1 VLYRQWHTLA
11 ESRLLGGAGVV
22 VSGLVGIGLFCLAD
36 LFVLWGLPL
45 FISYPRVVS
54 VMDDLHFSYSWGV
67 MLVVT
72 LSIFVGFSS
81 LLQGMFVQT
90 AKHREEVSRREQ
102 ADAALSES
110 GERFRALFQGLLY
123 PNYVWQNRAD
133 EFFLIDYNRAAAA
146 LTERPIEQLKGKT
159 LRQMVSILPLG
170 APEEIQRCF
179 KSQQPIYREAVDRLL
194 EPGVERNLAMS
205 YAYVPPDLV
214 LVQVEDIT
222 QRTQAEQE
230 RLMLDARLRQ
240 RQKLEAI
247 GTLASGVAHE
257 INNPI
262 NGIMNY
268 AQLIDDRLDPESSLR
283 QFAQGIGEETERV
296 ATIVRNLLTFSRH
309 DEESHSPAC
318 VADLVNDTLSLVH
331 AVIRKDQISL
341 DVDVPRDLPLINC
354 RSQQIQQAIMNLLT
368 NARDALNQRY
378 PEHDPDKIMKLTV
391 RPFEKLERRW
401 IRITVED
408 HGAGIADEIRDRV
421 FDPFFTTKG
430 RAEGTGLGLSIS
442 RSIVQDHHGEL
453 YVESKPGQQTR
464 FQLELPVDN
473 GYSRDGTPRQ

>member
-1 VLYRQWHTLA
+1 
-11 ESRLLGGAGVV
+11 
-22 VSGLVGIGLFCLAD
+22 
-36 LFVLWGLPL
+36 
-45 FISYPRVVS
+45 
-54 VMDDLHFSYSWGV
+54 
-67 MLVVT
+67 
-72 LSIFVGFSS
+72 
-81 LLQGMFVQT
+81 
-90 AKHREEVSRREQ
+90 
-102 ADAALSES
+102 
-110 GERFRALFQGLLY
+110 
-123 PNYVWQNRAD
+123 
-133 EFFLIDYNRAAAA
+133 
-146 LTERPIEQLKGKT
+146 
-159 LRQMVSILPLG
+159 
-170 APEEIQRCF
+170 
-179 KSQQPIYREAVDRLL
+179 
-194 EPGVERNLAMS
+194 
-205 YAYVPPDLV
+205 
-214 LVQVEDIT
+214 
-222 QRTQAEQE
+222 
-230 RLMLDARLRQ
+230 MLDARLRQ